1 MQAATL
7 GDRSRDVRVMG
18 VVGLCHFFSHF
29 YQLALPPLFVLIHQ
43 TEGYSYESLALLITV
58 LYATSFALQIPVG
71 FFVDKYGA
79 RPILMAGVA
88 LLSGATVLYGVIP
101 GYPALVILSVVAG
114 AANSVFHPADYSI
127 LNASVTKARLGR
139 AFSVHNFGGF
149 VGYAVAPV
157 LMSGMGAIWGW
168 KTAVIA
174 AGTAGLIT
182 VIAAVA
188 LSGDFRDSSHTRRDA
203 PERPG
208 FKADIKLL
216 FSAPAL
222 LCLMFF
228 AFLAAGQMG
237 PQWFADKAYYLAH
250 NVPVLLGNSYISM
263 FVVGIIV
270 GVIVGGIVADKARDH
285 LKLAFC
291 SFFLSGVGMILMAL
305 VPPVSILVYP
315 LFVVTGFMFGFGFS
329 SRDMVVSS
337 LAPPESSGKVFGFV
351 FSGLDI
357 GAAGSPI
364 VYGYMIG
371 AGLPLELFYLS
382 GLLIILA
389 GVSVVIAGRS
399 AAARSNATNRDATT

>member
-1 MQAATL
+1 MQAAAL

-71 FFVDKYGA
+71 FFVDRFGA

-88 LLSGATVLYGVIP
+88 LLSGATVLYGLIP
-101 GYPALVILSVVAG
+101 GYPALVALSVVAG

-127 LNASVTKARLGR
+127 LNASVTKQRLGR

-149 VGYAVAPV
+149 VGYAAAPV
-157 LMSGMGAIWGW
+157 LMSGMGALWGW
-168 KTAVIA
+168 KNAVMV
-174 AGTAGLIT
+174 AGALGLVT
-182 VIAAVA
+182 VIAAIA
-188 LSGDFRDSSHTRRDA
+188 LSGDFRDSSHTRQDPA
-203 PERPG
+203 KRPG
-208 FKADIKLL
+208 FKADMKLL

-222 LCLMFF
+222 LCLLFF

-250 NVPVLLGNSYISM
+250 DIPVLLGNSYISM
-263 FVVGIIV
+263 FVVGIIA
-270 GVIVGGIVADKARDH
+270 GVVAGGIVADKARDH
-285 LKLAFC
+285 LKLAFV
-291 SFFLSGVGMILMAL
+291 SFFLSGVGMILMAV
-305 VPPVSILVYP
+305 VPPISALIYP
-315 LFVVTGFMFGFGFS
+315 LFVVTGFLFGFGFS

-357 GAAGSPI
+357 GAAGIPI
-364 VYGYMIG
+364 VYGFMIG
-371 AGLPLELFYLS
+371 AALPLELFYLA
-382 GLLIILA
+382 GVLIILA

-399 AAARSNATNRDATT
+399 AAARSDQTS

>member
-1 MQAATL
+1 MQTAVL
-7 GDRSRDVRVMG
+7 GARQRDVRVMG

-58 LYATSFALQIPVG
+58 FYATSFSLQIPVG
-71 FFVDKYGA
+71 FFVDKFGA

-88 LLSGATVLYGVIP
+88 LLSGTTVLYGLIP
-101 GYPALVILSVVAG
+101 GYPALVALSVLAG

-139 AFSVHNFGGF
+139 AFSIHNFGGF
-149 VGYAVAPV
+149 VGYAAAPV
-157 LMSGMGAIWGW
+157 LMSGMGALWGW
-168 KTAVIA
+168 ETAVMA
-174 AGTAGLIT
+174 AGALGLIT
-182 VIAAVA
+182 VIIAIS
-188 LSGDFRDSSHTRRDA
+188 LSGDFQDSSHSRRDPA
-203 PERPG
+203 KRPG
-208 FKADIKLL
+208 FKADMKLL

-222 LCLMFF
+222 LCMMFF

-270 GVIVGGIVADKARDH
+270 GVLAGGIVADKARDH
-285 LKLAFC
+285 LTLAFV
-291 SFFLSGVGMILMAL
+291 SFFLSGIGMILMAV
-305 VPPVSILVYP
+305 VPPISILIYP
-315 LFVVTGFMFGFGFS
+315 LFVVTGFLFGFGFS
-329 SRDMVVSS
+329 SRDIVVSS

-357 GAAGSPI
+357 GAAGIPI
-364 VYGYMIG
+364 VYGYLIG
-371 AGLPLELFYLS
+371 ASLPLELFYLS
-382 GLLIILA
+382 GALIILA

-399 AAARSNATNRDATT
+399 AAARIGDTS